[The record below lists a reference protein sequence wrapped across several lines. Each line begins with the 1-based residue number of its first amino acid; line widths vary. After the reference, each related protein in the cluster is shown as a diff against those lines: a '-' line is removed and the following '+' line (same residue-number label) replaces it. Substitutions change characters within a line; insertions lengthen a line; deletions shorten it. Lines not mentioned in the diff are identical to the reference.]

1 MKKRLVGIAVL
12 LLLAVIVLPLVLDG
26 ANEDALLAD
35 TRLPPP
41 PAVPEAAALLEAPP
55 AELAAAE
62 GGIARDHV
70 PAEPEPVVAPVVP
83 PVAVAPAAAAPAAV
97 PAVAA
102 PAARPAAPSVPAAAT
117 AAEPVPAPADPR
129 LAALAEAWD
138 VQVAAVSSPDGAER
152 LRGQLAKAGYKA
164 RIVRAGGLHKVV
176 VGPEL
181 RRAAAEKLRDRL
193 AADARV
199 GKPKGM
205 LVRYVP

>member
-12 LLLAVIVLPLVLDG
+12 VLLAVIVLPLVLDG

-83 PVAVAPAAAAPAAV
+83 PVAVAPAATAPALPAPATAAATPAAAAPVEAAPA
-97 PAVAA
+97 PA
-102 PAARPAAPSVPAAAT
+102 
-117 AAEPVPAPADPR
+117 ADPR

-199 GKPKGM
+199 SKPKGM